1 MSVRARVWWG
11 EVGGAP
17 WDPREVH
24 GIGFLGKGVNAGHL
38 SGARPG
44 PMLTPFSLQ
53 ATRGAACALWAV

>member
-24 GIGFLGKGVNAGHL
+24 GIGFLGKGSMRDTSQGC
-38 SGARPG
+38 G
-44 PMLTPFSLQ
+44 Q
-53 ATRGAACALWAV
+53 ALC